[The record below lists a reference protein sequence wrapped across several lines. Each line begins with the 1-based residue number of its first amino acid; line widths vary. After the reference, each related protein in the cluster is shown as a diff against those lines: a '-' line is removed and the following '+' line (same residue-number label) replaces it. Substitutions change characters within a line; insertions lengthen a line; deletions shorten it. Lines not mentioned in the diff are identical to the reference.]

1 MGKLFNTY
9 KNLKMKNS
17 EKIYLFQSG
26 IFYIF
31 LDDDAKLMSSILN
44 LKLTNL
50 SPEVVKCG
58 FPVNSINKY
67 INIFNNLNY
76 DIEIVQNSNVPS
88 VITPNNYIANQNI
101 LKFIEFVSS
110 ISPDTLSISEA
121 YDLLNQLKQDSLNL
135 LNKATWLKYFYFL
148 AYEPCLFMH
157 KHFLKILFAFCFY
170 KFNYERNTM
179 EKSNDNLKIYQKY
192 LELIYYSNDIVRK
205 YPKSENFTLVQEIK
219 NSLYVGLR
227 NLMYAIKTFN
237 KKEKLNYLNEFDTN
251 MNLLKIHIRIS
262 FKYKYISLQNY
273 NTWVL

>member
-76 DIEIVQNSNVPS
+76 NIEIVQNSNAPS

-135 LNKATWLKYFYFL
+135 LNKAT
-148 AYEPCLFMH
+148 
-157 KHFLKILFAFCFY
+157 
-170 KFNYERNTM
+170 
-179 EKSNDNLKIYQKY
+179 
-192 LELIYYSNDIVRK
+192 
-205 YPKSENFTLVQEIK
+205 
-219 NSLYVGLR
+219 
-227 NLMYAIKTFN
+227 
-237 KKEKLNYLNEFDTN
+237 
-251 MNLLKIHIRIS
+251 
-262 FKYKYISLQNY
+262 
-273 NTWVL
+273 